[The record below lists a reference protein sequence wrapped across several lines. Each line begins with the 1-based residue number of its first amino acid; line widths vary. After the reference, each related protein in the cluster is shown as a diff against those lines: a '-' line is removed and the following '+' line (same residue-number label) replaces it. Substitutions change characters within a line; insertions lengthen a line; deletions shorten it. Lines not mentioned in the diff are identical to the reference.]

1 MVADRVPTL
10 DLFTQDENFGG
21 YRLARDLFI
30 EDRAEAHV
38 LETPAM
44 DTSAAVGK
52 TLGRIAHLAAS
63 RRNQLFDLGNR
74 TAEPEHD
81 RFAFASDD
89 GIFHA
94 VDVPR
99 SIDEP
104 LKSAVSTRRPSLP
117 RMTPRKVPAWA
128 RDGRAHAGTFRG
140 VIRGRDGRRV
150 DTADL

>member
-1 MVADRVPTL
+1 MLTGAHSRSIH
-10 DLFTQDENFGG
+10 TQDENFGG

-81 RFAFASDD
+81 RFAFASED

-94 VDVPR
+94 VDVPC

-104 LKSAVSTRRPSLP
+104 LNVSRINATPISAVTVMSR
-117 RMTPRKVPAWA
+117 
-128 RDGRAHAGTFRG
+128 
-140 VIRGRDGRRV
+140 
-150 DTADL
+150 

>member
-1 MVADRVPTL
+1 MLTGAHSRSIH
-10 DLFTQDENFGG
+10 TQDENFGG

-38 LETPAM
+38 LEIPAM

-52 TLGRIAHLAAS
+52 TLGRVAHLAAS

-74 TAEPEHD
+74 TTEPEHD

-104 LKSAVSTRRPSLP
+104 LKVSRINATPISAPDDPVEGPCMGCLLYTSPSP
-117 RMTPRKVPAWA
+117 R
-128 RDGRAHAGTFRG
+128 DQRG
-140 VIRGRDGRRV
+140 SRMPSS
-150 DTADL
+150 A